1 MPCALLEPMQS
12 QKPTNRYVFSTA
24 PEDTSEADAPRNNDA
39 PFHARPM
46 LTLAFGL
53 LLGLYLGER
62 FSLLYAAISAL
73 VLLLAALGARLSKR
87 AMWALFLFAMAAGFL
102 RIAVAAPGIAP
113 TGQGVV
119 AGTICETPELRD
131 DGTYRVYLKNTALN
145 GEPFEGKLRFYGAF
159 SAAPAYGQN
168 IRVNASVVLSSE
180 KYKENDRYQGVSA
193 VAFGRDS
200 ARVLSQEPTDLY
212 GRLLQLREIVGEK
225 IAALFPN
232 SPGEA
237 KGMLLGD
244 VSEIDDEMLTAFRN
258 TGIAHLLSVS
268 GLHVSLLAAAFSLL
282 FRRNAWVR
290 FFAVALFLLLYSA
303 LTAFSPPVVRSA
315 IMLLIALLAFP
326 LRRRLDTLS
335 SLCAA
340 FVLLLLYN
348 PYALWNAGFQ
358 LSFVAVYSM
367 VLLSPL
373 FSAPLTRLGSS
384 ASGLIGASAAV
395 VIGTFPTTCLFFEQ
409 AQLLS
414 LVTNLFVIP
423 ISAVFLIPAF
433 LGTVLAFVWF
443 PLGNAVCAIARLAL
457 DVILAIASYGGKL
470 SLTVAAPPMMAY
482 LLWLVAMFFASR
494 FCLWSAKRRA
504 LYASLI
510 AFLAAVMW
518 IFL

>member
-1 MPCALLEPMQS
+1 MQS
-12 QKPTNRYVFSTA
+12 KNPTNRYVFSTA
-24 PEDTSEADAPRNNDA
+24 PEDSSGADAPRNNDA

-73 VLLLAALGARLSKR
+73 ALLLAALGARLSKR

-113 TGQGVV
+113 TGQGSVT
-119 AGTICETPELRD
+119 GTICETPELRD
-131 DGTYRVYLKNTALN
+131 DGTYRVYLKNAALN

-168 IRVNASVVLSSE
+168 IRVTASVVLSSE
-180 KYKENDRYQGVSA
+180 KYKANDRYQGVSA

-212 GRLLQLREIVGEK
+212 GRLLRLREIVGEK
-225 IAALFPN
+225 IAALFPT

-244 VSEIDDEMLTAFRN
+244 VSEIDDDMLTAFRN

-443 PLGNAVCAIARLAL
+443 PLGNAVCAVARLAL

-470 SLTVAAPPMMAY
+470 SLNVSAPPMMAY
-482 LLWLVAMFFASR
+482 LLWLVAMLFASR

-504 LYASLI
+504 LYAGLI
-510 AFLAAVMW
+510 ALLAEVMW

>member
-1 MPCALLEPMQS
+1 MQS
-12 QKPTNRYVFSTA
+12 KDSTNQYFFSTS
-24 PEDTSEADAPRNNDA
+24 PEHAAGADAPRANDA

-53 LLGLYLGER
+53 LLGLYLGEH
-62 FSLLYAAISAL
+62 FSLLYAAIAAL
-73 VLLLAALGARLSKR
+73 VLLLAALGARLTKR
-87 AMWALFLFAMAAGFL
+87 AMWSLFLLAMAAGFL
-102 RIAVAAPGIAP
+102 RIALATPGIAP
-113 TGQGVV
+113 TGQGAVT
-119 AGTICETPELRD
+119 GTICEAPELRD
-131 DGTYRVYLKNTALN
+131 DGTYRVYLKDASLD
-145 GEPFEGKLRFYGAF
+145 GEAIEGKLRFYGAF
-159 SAAPAYGQN
+159 AEAPAYGQN
-168 IRVNASVVLSSE
+168 IRVIASVVLSSE
-180 KYKENDRYQGVSA
+180 KYKANDRYQGVSA
-193 VAFGRDS
+193 VAFGRES
-200 ARVLSQEPTDLY
+200 ASVLSQDPIDLY
-212 GRLLQLREIVGEK
+212 GRLLQLREITGGK

-244 VSEIDDEMLTAFRN
+244 VTDIDDEMLTAFRD

-315 IMLLIALLAFP
+315 IMLLVALLAFP

-335 SLCAA
+335 SLCTA
-340 FVLLLLYN
+340 FVLILLYN

-367 VLLSPL
+367 ILLAPLFASPL
-373 FSAPLTRLGSS
+373 ARLGSS
-384 ASGLIGASAAV
+384 ASGLVGASAAV

-409 AQLLS
+409 AQFLS

-433 LGTVLAFVWF
+433 IGTILAFVWF
-443 PLGNAVCAIARLAL
+443 PLGNLVCAVARLAL

-470 SLTVAAPPMMAY
+470 SLTVSAPPMMAY

-494 FCLWSAKRRA
+494 YCLWNAKRRA
-504 LYASLI
+504 LYAGLLTM
-510 AFLAAVMW
+510 LAVVMW
-518 IFL
+518 VFL

>member
-1 MPCALLEPMQS
+1 
-12 QKPTNRYVFSTA
+12 
-24 PEDTSEADAPRNNDA
+24 
-39 PFHARPM
+39 M

-62 FSLLYAAISAL
+62 FSPLYAAIAAL
-73 VLLLAALGARLSKR
+73 VLLLSAFGAKLTKR
-87 AMWALFLFAMAAGFL
+87 TMWALFLFAMAAGFL
-102 RIAVAAPGIAP
+102 RIALAAPAQSP
-113 TGQGVV
+113 TGKGVV
-119 AGTICETPELRD
+119 TGTICETPELRD
-131 DGTYRVYLKNTALN
+131 DGTYRIYLKKAALN
-145 GEPFEGKLRFYGAF
+145 GEAIEGKLRFYGSF
-159 SAAPAYGQN
+159 TEIPAYGQT
-168 IRVNASVVLSSE
+168 IRVTASVVLSSE
-180 KYKENDRYQGVSA
+180 KYKANDRYQGVSA
-193 VAFGRDS
+193 VAFGRGS
-200 ARVLSQEPTDLY
+200 ARVLSQEPIDLY
-212 GRLLQLREIVGEK
+212 GRLLQLREIVGNK

-244 VSEIDDEMLTAFRN
+244 VSEIDDDMLTAFRN

-282 FRRNAWVR
+282 FRRNALVR

-315 IMLLIALLAFP
+315 IMLLVALLAFP

-335 SLCAA
+335 SLCTA
-340 FVLLLLYN
+340 FVLILLYN

-367 VLLSPL
+367 ILLAPL
-373 FSAPLTRLGSS
+373 FSAPLARLGSS
-384 ASGLIGASAAV
+384 ASGLVGASAAV
-395 VIGTFPTTCLFFEQ
+395 VVGTFPTTCLFFEQ
-409 AQLLS
+409 AQFLS

-433 LGTVLAFVWF
+433 FGTVLAFLWF
-443 PLGNAVCAIARLAL
+443 PLGNLVCAVARLAL

-470 SLTVAAPPMMAY
+470 TLTVAAPPMLAY
-482 LLWLVAMFFASR
+482 LLWLVAMLFASR
-494 FCLWSAKRRA
+494 YCLWSAKRRS

-510 AFLAAVMW
+510 ALLAVVMW
-518 IFL
+518 IFQ

>member
-1 MPCALLEPMQS
+1 MQS
-12 QKPTNRYVFSTA
+12 KDSTNQYFFSTS
-24 PEDTSEADAPRNNDA
+24 PEHAAGADAPRTNDA

-53 LLGLYLGER
+53 LLGLYLGEQ
-62 FSLLYAAISAL
+62 FSLLNAAVAAF
-73 VLLLAALGARLSKR
+73 VLLLAALGARLTKR
-87 AMWALFLFAMAAGFL
+87 AMWSLFLLAMAAGFL
-102 RIAVAAPGIAP
+102 RIALAAPGIAP
-113 TGQGVV
+113 TGQGAVT
-119 AGTICETPELRD
+119 GTICEVPELRD
-131 DGTYRVYLKNTALN
+131 DGTYRVYLKDASLD
-145 GEPFEGKLRFYGAF
+145 GEAIEGKLRFYGAF
-159 SAAPAYGQN
+159 AEAPAYGQN
-168 IRVNASVVLSSE
+168 IRVIASVVLSSE
-180 KYKENDRYQGVSA
+180 KYKANDRYQGVYA
-193 VAFGRDS
+193 VAFGRES
-200 ARVLSQEPTDLY
+200 ASVLSQERTDLY
-212 GRLLQLREIVGEK
+212 GRLLQLREITGEK

-244 VSEIDDEMLTAFRN
+244 VTDIDDDMLTAFRN

-315 IMLLIALLAFP
+315 IMLLVALLAFP
-326 LRRRLDTLS
+326 FRRRLDTLS

-340 FVLLLLYN
+340 FVLILLYN

-367 VLLSPL
+367 ILLAPLFASPL
-373 FSAPLTRLGSS
+373 ARLGSS
-384 ASGLIGASAAV
+384 ASGLVGASAAV

-409 AQLLS
+409 AQFLS

-433 LGTVLAFVWF
+433 IGTILAFVWF
-443 PLGNAVCAIARLAL
+443 PLGNAVCAVARLAL

-470 SLTVAAPPMMAY
+470 SLTVSAPPMMAY

-494 FCLWSAKRRA
+494 YCLWNAKRRA
-504 LYASLI
+504 LYAGLLTM
-510 AFLAAVMW
+510 LAVVMW
-518 IFL
+518 VFL

>member
-1 MPCALLEPMQS
+1 M
-12 QKPTNRYVFSTA
+12 
-24 PEDTSEADAPRNNDA
+24 
-39 PFHARPM
+39 
-46 LTLAFGL
+46 
-53 LLGLYLGER
+53 
-62 FSLLYAAISAL
+62 
-73 VLLLAALGARLSKR
+73 
-87 AMWALFLFAMAAGFL
+87 
-102 RIAVAAPGIAP
+102 
-113 TGQGVV
+113 
-119 AGTICETPELRD
+119 
-131 DGTYRVYLKNTALN
+131 
-145 GEPFEGKLRFYGAF
+145 
-159 SAAPAYGQN
+159 
-168 IRVNASVVLSSE
+168 
-180 KYKENDRYQGVSA
+180 
-193 VAFGRDS
+193 
-200 ARVLSQEPTDLY
+200 
-212 GRLLQLREIVGEK
+212 VGDK

-232 SPGEA
+232 SPGESKA
-237 KGMLLGD
+237 CGGGLFGF
-244 VSEIDDEMLTAFRN
+244 DDEMLTAFGTRV
-258 TGIAHLLSVS
+258 IAHLLSVS

-335 SLCAA
+335 SLSAA
-340 FVLLLLYN
+340 FVLLLLKN

-367 VLLSPL
+367 VLLAPL

-395 VIGTFPTTCLFFEQ
+395 VVGTFPTTCLFFEQ

-443 PLGNAVCAIARLAL
+443 PLGNAVCAVARLAL
-457 DVILAIASYGGKL
+457 DVILAVASYGGEL
-470 SLTVAAPPMMAY
+470 SLTVAAPPMLAY
-482 LLWLVAMFFASR
+482 LLWLVAMLFASR

-504 LYASLI
+504 LYAGLI
-510 AFLAAVMW
+510 ALLAAVMW